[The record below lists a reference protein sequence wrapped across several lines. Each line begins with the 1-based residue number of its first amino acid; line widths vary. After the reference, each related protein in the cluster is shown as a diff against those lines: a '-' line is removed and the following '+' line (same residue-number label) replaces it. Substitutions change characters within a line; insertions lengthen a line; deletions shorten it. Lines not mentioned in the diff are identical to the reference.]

1 MNKED
6 LFSVQQLIGR
16 PHVSI
21 EHALIMQSKKQKYF
35 VFADSDGWISA
46 VGKTLTLRAQFKA
59 ALPSSIIWLGSMQTT
74 LVIGMK
80 EAVAF
85 SNLQDN
91 IVTGLC
97 EYTQMPGQHQILSV
111 AFENQKSGQFHYQV
125 YAQTSNHQIL
135 VFHPKINTKGEF
147 QQCELLSKV

>member
-1 MNKED
+1 MGTEDKTQLAEYSRQDKAEADLFDRVRMQVNKED
-6 LFSVQQLIGR
+6 TFSVQQLIGR

-59 ALPSSIIWLGSMQTT
+59 ALPSSIVWLGSMQTT

-91 IVTGLC
+91 TVTGLC
-97 EYTQMPGQHQILSV
+97 EYT
-111 AFENQKSGQFHYQV
+111 
-125 YAQTSNHQIL
+125 
-135 VFHPKINTKGEF
+135 
-147 QQCELLSKV
+147 